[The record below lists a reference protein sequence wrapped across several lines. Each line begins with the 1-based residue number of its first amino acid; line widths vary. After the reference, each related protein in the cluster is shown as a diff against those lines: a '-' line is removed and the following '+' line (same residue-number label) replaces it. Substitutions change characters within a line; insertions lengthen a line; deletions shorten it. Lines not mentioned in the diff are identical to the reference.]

1 MERSQNWCDLS
12 TRQEAREEPSRENK
26 IEDEA
31 QNEEEEE
38 NPYTFAETDDNEYD
52 LILAS
57 KSVKK
62 RTGNRSFIVNR
73 PPAPTPRP
81 THVPFKEETTPYIA
95 QGNGLMSKD
104 FFNVQ
109 ILCAWMFYL
118 YACLCAVCTPGTQ
131 RPEKGTG
138 CPGNRIT
145 ENYKVLCGCWYLILG
160 SLKEPPV
167 IFATETCSQPQFLE
181 CFLFHGL

>member
-1 MERSQNWCDLS
+1 MENQMERGQNWCDLS
-12 TRQEAREEPSRENK
+12 AIQEAREEPSREEK
-26 IEDEA
+26 KKDEA

-95 QGNGLMSKD
+95 QGNGLMSQD
-104 FFNVQ
+104 FFSTFKFCVHGCFTCMHVCVQ
-109 ILCAWMFYL
+109 CARLVPRGQKRALDVLEIGLQRIISYCVG
-118 YACLCAVCTPGTQ
+118 AGT
-131 RPEKGTG
+131 
-138 CPGNRIT
+138 
-145 ENYKVLCGCWYLILG
+145 
-160 SLKEPPV
+160 
-167 IFATETCSQPQFLE
+167 
-181 CFLFHGL
+181 

>member
-1 MERSQNWCDLS
+1 MVENQMERSQNWCDLS
-12 TRQEAREEPSRENK
+12 AIQEAREEPNRENK

-38 NPYTFAETDDNEYD
+38 NPYAFAETDDNEYD

-57 KSVKK
+57 NSVKK

-95 QGNGLMSKD
+95 QGNGLKSKD
-104 FFNVQ
+104 FFQRSN
-109 ILCAWMFYL
+109 F
-118 YACLCAVCTPGTQ
+118 VCMDVLPVCMSMCSVHTWY
-131 RPEKGTG
+131 PEARKGHWVSW
-138 CPGNRIT
+138 
-145 ENYKVLCGCWYLILG
+145 K
-160 SLKEPPV
+160 
-167 IFATETCSQPQFLE
+167 
-181 CFLFHGL
+181 